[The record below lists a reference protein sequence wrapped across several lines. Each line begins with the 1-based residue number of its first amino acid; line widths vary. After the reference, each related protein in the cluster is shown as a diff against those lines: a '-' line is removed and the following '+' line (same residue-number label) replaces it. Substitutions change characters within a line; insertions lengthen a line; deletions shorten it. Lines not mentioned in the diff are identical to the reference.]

1 MLPAMVGAVIYVR
14 VSTKEQTEN
23 LSLPTQLRACEE
35 YCRRQGY
42 EVLER
47 FHEEGE
53 SAKTT
58 DRSQLQNLLKYCR
71 TRKGA
76 VHFVVVYNLTRFAR
90 EKYDHFALRALLK
103 SLGISLRSATEPIDD
118 TSTGKLMEGVLAAF
132 AQFDNDVR
140 SDRTR
145 AGMRSALELGRWT
158 FTAPLGYLNAPKSFG
173 KSLVPDP
180 ERGPLIRRAF
190 AELASGCFTKQEI
203 IARATESGLRSRRG
217 LVLSSQSFGQMM
229 RNAIYV
235 GKIESPDFGVSTKG
249 DFEPLVDQATFYRAQ
264 AVLDGR
270 IVVTG
275 PRQRSHPD
283 FPLRGF
289 VRCEKCGRPLTGS
302 WSKGR
307 NGHYAYYHCQRQC
320 RAVNINK
327 AKLEGA
333 FADVLA
339 LLQPTPGYMRLVKDR
354 ILYVWQQRRAEATD
368 RTAEQQRRVSA
379 IQQKLDKLDEAF
391 LYSEA
396 IDVTTYG
403 RQRDKL
409 RVELTLAKIDHHAE
423 AVDELDVEGILAFAE
438 RILPRASDL
447 WVQAP
452 LDYKQRLQQLFFPEG
467 IAFDGIRFN
476 RTAVTAPLFKYLA
489 PSDSADER
497 VVSPVGIEPTTN
509 RLRVAGRAIA
519 RRRSSSSHVGRQGGY
534 LDRGDLPY
542 DSVLHLRIPVNQTA
556 GPGRLAHRDLLA
568 ARAVTP
574 WNSAARRRRPPELR
588 AAVDAVLRRAARRRG
603 PARTGSG
610 AS

>member
-1 MLPAMVGAVIYVR
+1 MVGAVIYVR

-42 EVLER
+42 EILER

-58 DRSQLQNLLKYCR
+58 DRSQLQALLKYCR
-71 TRKGA
+71 THKGK
-76 VHFVVVYNLTRFAR
+76 VHFVVVYNITRFAR

-145 AGMRSALELGRWT
+145 AGMRAALELGRWT
-158 FTAPLGYLNAPKSFG
+158 FPAPLGYLNAPKWSSA
-173 KSLVPDP
+173 SLVHDP
-180 ERGPLIRRAF
+180 ERGPLVRRAF
-190 AELASGCFTKQEI
+190 EDLAAGQYTKQEV
-203 IARATESGLRSRRG
+203 IARATEAGLRSRKG
-217 LVLSSQSFGQMM
+217 LALSPQSFGQMM
-229 RNAIYV
+229 RNPIYI
-235 GKIESPDFGVSTKG
+235 GKVESPDYGVSVQG
-249 DFEPLVDQATFYRAQ
+249 DFEPVVDEATFYRAQ

-270 IVVTG
+270 VVVAG
-275 PRQRSHPD
+275 PRQRNHPD

-289 VRCEKCGRPLTGS
+289 VRCDICGRPLTGS

-320 RAVNINK
+320 RSVNVSK
-327 AKLEGA
+327 AALEGA
-333 FADVLA
+333 FADELA
-339 LLQPTPGYMRLVKDR
+339 LLQPTAGYMRLVKDR
-354 ILYVWQQRRAEATD
+354 ILHVWEQRRAEAND
-368 RTAEQQRRVSA
+368 RTVEEQRRVSV
-379 IQQKLDKLDEAF
+379 IQQKMDKLDEAF

-409 RVELTLAKIDHHAE
+409 REELTFAKIDHHAE

-447 WVQAP
+447 WVQAS
-452 LDYKQRLQQLFFPEG
+452 LDYKQRLQLLFFPEG
-467 IAFDGIRFN
+467 IAFDGNRFN
-476 RTAVTAPLFKYLA
+476 RTTATAPLFKYLA
-489 PSDSADER
+489 PTECTDER
-497 VVSPVGIEPTTN
+497 VVSRDGIEPSTR
-509 RLRVAGRAIA
+509 RLRVCC
-519 RRRSSSSHVGRQGGY
+519 
-534 LDRGDLPY
+534 
-542 DSVLHLRIPVNQTA
+542 
-556 GPGRLAHRDLLA
+556 
-568 ARAVTP
+568 
-574 WNSAARRRRPPELR
+574 SAN
-588 AAVDAVLRRAARRRG
+588 
-603 PARTGSG
+603 
-610 AS
+610 